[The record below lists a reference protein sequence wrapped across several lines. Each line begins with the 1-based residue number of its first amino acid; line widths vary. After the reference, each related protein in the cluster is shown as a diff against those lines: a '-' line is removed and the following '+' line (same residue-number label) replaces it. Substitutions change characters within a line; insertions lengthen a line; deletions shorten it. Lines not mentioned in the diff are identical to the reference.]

1 MERCCSAP
9 PMRLAQLVRLPR
21 STSAAA
27 HDGAG
32 DGRLVIELGDARLT
46 IEPGADL
53 TAVVTVL
60 ALLRGVAA

>member
-1 MERCCSAP
+1 
-9 PMRLAQLVRLPR
+9 MRLAQLVRLPR

-53 TAVVTVL
+53 TAVVTIL
-60 ALLRGVAA
+60 ALLRGVTA